1 MLAVVTLNSAFSVKP
16 RRWTART
23 STNSVITRRELVGD
37 VMQYGRTVR
46 GHSNGGGTQKRLALV
61 TISDL

>member
-37 VMQYGRTVR
+37 VMQYGRT
-46 GHSNGGGTQKRLALV
+46 GHSNGGGTQKRLA
-61 TISDL
+61 